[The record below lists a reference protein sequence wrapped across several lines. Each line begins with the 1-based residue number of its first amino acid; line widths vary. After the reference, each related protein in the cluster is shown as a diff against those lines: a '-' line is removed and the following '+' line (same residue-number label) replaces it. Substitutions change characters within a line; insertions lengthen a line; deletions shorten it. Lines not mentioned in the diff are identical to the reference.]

1 MKSCTWDH
9 STICIDENIWAWQA
23 NATFFTLQRLNTL
36 NTNISVTSSP
46 KIMFPQNHSPRQWKI
61 PLSVTPYFEGQIV
74 HRLNSKSNKFKMK
87 VTQGRL
93 EAWHS
98 TANLSRTRG
107 PDLCCN
113 LTPGQSASGPGKH
126 IAGRDNMAIFKRC
139 WGGDRILTF
148 FPMFGRLETLLL
160 SLPLLLDDIKL
171 RKLKESYFS
180 QKRDS
185 GTRIRVG
192 WQEPLAPGSGNKG
205 GALSE
210 RI

>member
-46 KIMFPQNHSPRQWKI
+46 KVMFPQNHSPRQWKI
-61 PLSVTPYFEGQIV
+61 PLSVSPYFEGQIV
-74 HRLNSKSNKFKMK
+74 YRLISKSNKFKMK

-139 WGGDRILTF
+139 WGGDRVLTF
-148 FPMFGRLETLLL
+148 FPMFGRLETATVTALVIGWHQAEEVKRVLLF
-160 SLPLLLDDIKL
+160 SKEGL
-171 RKLKESYFS
+171 RYQNQIEWHI
-180 QKRDS
+180 Q
-185 GTRIRVG
+185 G
-192 WQEPLAPGSGNKG
+192 G
-205 GALSE
+205 GAGATCP
-210 RI
+210 RFRQ

>member
-9 STICIDENIWAWQA
+9 STICIDENIWTWQA

-61 PLSVTPYFEGQIV
+61 PLSVTPYFEGQFV
-74 HRLNSKSNKFKMK
+74 HRLISKSNKFKRK
-87 VTQGRL
+87 VTQGRP

-113 LTPGQSASGPGKH
+113 LTPGQSASEPGKH

-139 WGGDRILTF
+139 WGGNSFNFLSHVRQAWNSATVTALVI
-148 FPMFGRLETLLL
+148 GWHQAEEIKRVLLFSKEGL
-160 SLPLLLDDIKL
+160 RYQNWIKWHI
-171 RKLKESYFS
+171 
-180 QKRDS
+180 Q
-185 GTRIRVG
+185 
-192 WQEPLAPGSGNKG
+192 G
-205 GALSE
+205 GVAGATCP
-210 RI
+210 RFRQ